1 LRSLLNKSLLQPA
14 SLGRYQVHE
23 LLRQYATEKLEQTPP
38 DYQAARDRHCAHY
51 AAILNEWET
60 DFGGPRQ
67 QLALVELEAELK
79 NAQAA
84 WNWAVRQDKIDD
96 IDQALE
102 SLYHF
107 YWLRSRFQEGQEA
120 FRGAAQRLQAL
131 DSVPS
136 EKVLTRLLARQGAFC
151 YALGRYE
158 PAKDHLQLSL
168 TLARRFEALREIAFS
183 LKLLGD
189 VAREQGEYV
198 AAKQRY
204 QESLAITRE
213 SGDQAGMA
221 DALFALGWNSN
232 DQSEFIEAKHYYRQ
246 SLALYRTLENQ
257 TGMARVLDKLGNHTF
272 SVGQYIESEQF
283 YRESLAIFKEIG
295 DRFGVSLAL
304 GGLGRAAWVQGD
316 ARLVEAK
323 RLFEESLTICREIS
337 HRAEVVIR
345 LGFLGGVN
353 ISLGDYEAAQKCFRE
368 ALQLARE
375 IGYQIGLAFSL
386 NGLGEV
392 ACKLRDF
399 QSARQYLSEALT
411 IAIDIQSP
419 FDALEALMYW
429 AILLT
434 KDDAFPADTD
444 SSRAARTGQALELLA
459 LAINHPASWQ
469 IFKDKVA
476 RIIADLETELSPE
489 IVAAVQMRGKA
500 RDLWVTTEEVLAEMK
515 ARLARDESEKSR
527 GAGKQGGGGRVSPSP
542 PHNLLSSPTPLIGRE
557 KELTEVNDL
566 LAEPSCRL
574 VSIVGPGGIG
584 KTRLSVE
591 VARQA
596 LAQFADGVYF
606 VSLASADSAEDIM
619 PRIATALD
627 PEAYP
632 TGQTAVGFLPQLH
645 RRDPALLVVLDNLEQ
660 LLPDGGAAI
669 EELLSQTRRL
679 KLIVTSRQALNIR
692 WEWRYDLD
700 GLAYPAGDTADAL
713 ESYSAVKMFLQRVR
727 QTRRE
732 PLAEAEVQAAAR
744 ICRLVGGMPLGI
756 ELAAAQA
763 SRLPCTAIAQAL
775 ERNLDAL
782 VVSLR
787 DLPARQR
794 SLRALFEAT
803 WANLSADEQT
813 VFRRLSLFRSRFTME
828 AAQAVAEAGPLQLI
842 NLIDKS
848 LLRQVSPERYDIH
861 EVLRHY
867 AQEKLTEVPDEQA
880 QSLIRYR
887 RYYTTFLHE
896 KTEALQQELDLTENV
911 AEFYTEID
919 NLWAGWIRVTG
930 QDDAQEFASALVEAL
945 QAARYVQSMLVP
957 EPSSHLEH
965 QQQLLESRS
974 SEADVSLIDLIWTDT
989 LADHLLDLS
998 EDFGDEDRT
1007 HFSAYIENN
1016 MVDGRLVAIPYSTEL
1031 GLLYYRADLLAKY
1044 GFANPPVTW
1053 DELELM
1059 ATEIQAGERA
1069 KGRTDFWGFI
1079 WPGISKENLT
1089 CIALEWQVSHG
1100 GGRLIESEGLITV
1113 NNPQSIAAFE
1123 RAARWVG
1130 TISPMTVTEMGL
1142 DDEAARK
1149 KILAVGNVAFTRE
1162 WTGFFAEQIDNPKA
1176 KDQIG
1181 VTMLPSGGA
1190 GPAATLGGEQITVSK
1205 YARHPQKAIDLVR
1218 YATNHKAQLQRLVSY
1233 PFWAPTI
1240 PDLYDQPQLV
1250 AVLPHLPKIKEMFS
1264 GNIVVRPSK
1273 VCGPLYPQVSK
1284 AYSTAVH
1291 SILTGQLDAA
1301 TAVAKL
1307 ETTLVE
1313 ITGFTI
1319 GPPR

>member
-1 LRSLLNKSLLQPA
+1 MDDSLQLRLFGPPTITIGHTSLTVSLPAKAQAILFFLAVTGQPQPRLTLASLLWGDVPES
-14 SLGRYQVHE
+14 
-23 LLRQYATEKLEQTPP
+23 
-38 DYQAARDRHCAHY
+38 AARANLR
-51 AAILNEWET
+51 
-60 DFGGPRQ
+60 R
-67 QLALVELEAELK
+67 ALVDLRHAVGNYLEIERQSVGFRAGSNLWADVVDLTTGIEAASPPVNVERLQKAIELYRGDFLAGFYVRDAPDFESWAAAERERLR
-79 NAQAA
+79 AL
-84 WNWAVRQDKIDD
+84 VI
-96 IDQALE
+96 QALYTLADYHTE
-102 SLYHF
+102 QGELTQGIASMRRLLSLEP
-107 YWLRSRFQEGQEA
+107 WREEA
-120 FRGAAQRLQAL
+120 HRQLML
-131 DSVPS
+131 
-136 EKVLTRLLARQGAFC
+136 LLARHGQRSA
-151 YALGRYE
+151 AL
-158 PAKDHLQLSL
+158 AQ
-168 TLARRFEALREIAFS
+168 FE
-183 LKLLGD
+183 
-189 VAREQGEYV
+189 
-198 AAKQRY
+198 
-204 QESLAITRE
+204 T
-213 SGDQAGMA
+213 
-221 DALFALGWNSN
+221 
-232 DQSEFIEAKHYYRQ
+232 
-246 SLALYRTLENQ
+246 
-257 TGMARVLDKLGNHTF
+257 
-272 SVGQYIESEQF
+272 
-283 YRESLAIFKEIG
+283 
-295 DRFGVSLAL
+295 
-304 GGLGRAAWVQGD
+304 
-316 ARLVEAK
+316 
-323 RLFEESLTICREIS
+323 CREILDKELGVAPGEETKILYQ
-337 HRAEVVIR
+337 HIR
-345 LGFLGGVN
+345 N
-353 ISLGDYEAAQKCFRE
+353 ED
-368 ALQLARE
+368 
-375 IGYQIGLAFSL
+375 
-386 NGLGEV
+386 
-392 ACKLRDF
+392 
-399 QSARQYLSEALT
+399 LSE
-411 IAIDIQSP
+411 
-419 FDALEALMYW
+419 
-429 AILLT
+429 LL
-434 KDDAFPADTD
+434 
-444 SSRAARTGQALELLA
+444 
-459 LAINHPASWQ
+459 
-469 IFKDKVA
+469 
-476 RIIADLETELSPE
+476 LET
-489 IVAAVQMRGKA
+489 Q
-500 RDLWVTTEEVLAEMK
+500 TEQVSG
-515 ARLARDESEKSR
+515 SEF
-527 GAGKQGGGGRVSPSP
+527 PSAP
-542 PHNLLSSPTPLIGRE
+542 PHLRFSAYLRHLPPQPTPLIGRE
-557 KELTEVNDL
+557 EELREVNDL
-566 LAEPSCRL
+566 LAGPNCRL

-584 KTRLSVE
+584 KTRLAVE

-606 VSLASADSAEDIM
+606 VSLASTDSAEDIIS
-619 PRIATALD
+619 RIATVLD

-632 TGQTAVGFLPQLH
+632 MGRTTVEFLPQLH
-645 RRDPALLVVLDNLEQ
+645 QSDPALLLVLDNLEQ
-660 LLPDGGAAI
+660 LLPDGGVAI

-700 GLAYPAGDTADAL
+700 GLVYPASNTAEAL
-713 ESYSAVKMFLQRVR
+713 TSYSAVEMFLQRVQ

-732 PLAEAEVQAAAR
+732 PLAETEVQAAAR

-763 SRLPCTAIAQAL
+763 GRLSCAAIAQAL
-775 ERNLDAL
+775 ARNLDAL

-794 SLRALFEAT
+794 SLRASFEVT
-803 WANLSADEQT
+803 WNSLPAEEQT
-813 VFRRLSLFRSRFTME
+813 IFSRLSLFRSSFTAE
-828 AAQAVAEAGPLQLI
+828 AAQAVAEAEPLQLI

-911 AEFYTEID
+911 AEFYSEID
-919 NLWAGWIRVTG
+919 NLWGGWIRVTG
-930 QDDAQEFASALVEAL
+930 QDDAQGFASALVEAL
-945 QAARYVQSMLVP
+945 QAARYVQFTLIP
-957 EPSSHLEH
+957 KLSSHLEH

-1079 WPGISKENLT
+1079 WPGFNNENLT

-1149 KILAVGNVAFTRE
+1149 KILAVGNVAFMRE
-1162 WTGFFAEQIDNPKA
+1162 WTSFFAEQIDNPKT

-1205 YARHPQKAIDLVR
+1205 YARHPQKAINLVR
-1218 YATNHKAQLQRLVSY
+1218 YATSHKAQLQRLVSY

-1273 VCGPLYPQVSK
+1273 VCGRLYPQVSK
-1284 AYSTAVH
+1284 AYSTTVH
-1291 SILTGQLDAA
+1291 SILTGQVDAA
-1301 TAVAKL
+1301 TAVAEL

-1313 ITGFTI
+1313 ITGFRV
-1319 GPPR
+1319 GQP